1 MILNHFNSNSQENET
16 TSNLDDD
23 HSFEADLSLLEDVLY
38 TTNPLE
44 PQTNSF
50 AQSSPTQATTA
61 VRNGLLYLRGLD
73 QSTISTMPS
82 ELEVTRSD
90 IEYESFDSRTVEGI
104 HFA

>member
-1 MILNHFNSNSQENET
+1 M
-16 TSNLDDD
+16 
-23 HSFEADLSLLEDVLY
+23 SLLEDVLY

-90 IEYESFDSRTVEGI
+90 LEYESFDSRGRHNFSQAWCNFSSFLTQWKKPGSTFQV
-104 HFA
+104 F